1 MFMFY
6 TGTRGC
12 AIHGRKYRLPANRC
26 KMHLSRAT
34 AISTRQ
40 RRWSRYESSKTI
52 LERPPPILTLSRV
65 SHDYNIRQNFPS
77 LKVESCAP
85 LMRKIS
91 QHAFFFVSLSLP
103 IFFFFFSSSFFYE
116 RKEIRRCRSV
126 ITVRAIR

>member
-12 AIHGRKYRLPANRC
+12 AIHGRKYRLPVNRC

-34 AISTRQ
+34 AMSTRQ

-65 SHDYNIRQNFPS
+65 SHDYNICQNFPS

-85 LMRKIS
+85 LDAKNFATRVLLC
-91 QHAFFFVSLSLP
+91 FSLSSY
-103 IFFFFFSSSFFYE
+103 FFSSFF
-116 RKEIRRCRSV
+116 RLLFFTKGKKFVGVAR
-126 ITVRAIR
+126 